1 MKYLSYLFQKDDVDT
16 RLEFMSEYL
25 LKSLKQKIDKWNKFI
40 TGDERVRLFIFIEM
54 DTWMPSD
61 TN

>member
-54 DTWMPSD
+54 DT
-61 TN
+61 